1 MPNRRGQM
9 IEKSYTVSEANEIIK
24 CLLERE
30 PLLRYIQ
37 ICGEISNFKIYSSG
51 HAYFT
56 LKDKNSILKSVAFR
70 SKMQFVKFKP
80 ENGMQVV
87 ALGSIGTYER
97 DGIYQLYVERLLPYG
112 QGALEQLLAT
122 IKAKLEKEGLFD
134 PKHKQ
139 KLPLLPK
146 AVGIITSAHGAAI
159 HDIIKV
165 SKQRY
170 PGVKLYVVPVSVQ
183 GAESESEIVAALK
196 LLNASNLVDV
206 IILGRGG
213 GSKEDLWVFNSEAI
227 VREVFACQTPVISA
241 VGHEND
247 YTLTDY
253 AADIR
258 AATPSQAAELAVPDI
273 NALIENIN
281 YLQKTAVRELNSLIK
296 TASLRLEHLRNNYV
310 LRAPQQALLQR
321 HSERLNSLFLRL
333 LSADPVKFINKGFAS
348 IQKDS
353 LRITSITKIKPND
366 VLDLIMSDGVA
377 KVQVLEVKNGDTT
390 H

>member
-353 LRITSITKIKPND
+353 LRITSIIKIKPND

>member
-1 MPNRRGQM
+1 MM
-9 IEKSYTVSEANEIIK
+9 DKSYTVSEANEIIK

-37 ICGEISNFKIYSSG
+37 ICGEISNFKVYSSG

-56 LKDKNSILKSVAFR
+56 LKDKNSVLKSVAFR

-80 ENGMQVV
+80 ENGMQVL

-112 QGALEQLLAT
+112 QGALDQLLAT
-122 IKAKLEKEGLFD
+122 IKAKLEQEGLFD

-146 AVGIITSAHGAAI
+146 AVGIITSAHGAAV
-159 HDIIKV
+159 HDIIKI

-170 PGVKLYVVPVSVQ
+170 PGVKLYIVPVSVQ

-196 LLNASNLVDV
+196 LLNRSNLVDV
-206 IILGRGG
+206 VILGRGG

-227 VREVFACQTPVISA
+227 VREIFASKIPIISA

-253 AADIR
+253 AADMR
-258 AATPSQAAELAVPDI
+258 AATPSQAAELAVPNI
-273 NALIENIN
+273 NNLIENIN
-281 YLQKTAVRELNSLIK
+281 YLQKTAVREINTLLK
-296 TASLRLEHLRNNYV
+296 TAHLRLEHLCSNYT
-310 LRAPQQALLQR
+310 LRTPQQAILQR
-321 HSERLNSLFLRL
+321 PSERLNSLFSRL

-348 IQKDS
+348 IHKDS
-353 LRITSITKIKPND
+353 ARITSINNIKPLD
-366 VLDLIMSDGVA
+366 VLDLIMSDGTA

>member
-1 MPNRRGQM
+1 M